1 MDLKTATRV
10 HAVVDPS
17 LVQSPELD
25 LAQILAQMGARARA
39 ASAILRQASPAQ
51 RTAAIAAMAKHLRA
65 CAPEVLTANAQDL
78 AAGRAAG
85 LSAALLDRL
94 RLDES
99 RLEGVAA
106 SLEVVAAIPDPLG
119 AEIGRWTRPNG
130 LDIARIRTPIGVIAV
145 IYEARPNVTADAAAL
160 CVRSG
165 NAVILRGGSEAI
177 RSSLA
182 IHAALEAGVVEA
194 GLPAGAVQIVPTA
207 DRDGVRHI
215 LEGLNGT
222 IDLLIPRGGKGLLT
236 RVKADARVAVLGHL
250 EGLVHT
256 YVHAAADPAKARAI
270 ALNSKMRRVSVC
282 GALETLLVDRAIA
295 PALLPLIADDLTA
308 AGCELRGDADARA
321 IVPTMAVATEIDWR
335 TEYLEPI
342 LAVRVVDD
350 LAQAVDH
357 IAVYGSG
364 HTDSIVTENEAAAE
378 AFVAAVDSAIV
389 LVNASTQFAD
399 GGEFGFGAE
408 IGIATDRLHAR
419 GPVGAEQLTT
429 YKYVVRGQ
437 GQVRP

>member
-1 MDLKTATRV
+1 MDLTGDLA
-10 HAVVDPS
+10 
-17 LVQSPELD
+17 EID
-25 LAQILAQMGARARA
+25 LAQVLAEMGVRARA
-39 ASAILRQASPAQ
+39 ASTVLRQASPQ
-51 RTAAIAAMAKHLRA
+51 RRSDAISAMARRLRA
-65 CAPEVLTANAQDL
+65 SAATILAANAQDI
-78 AAGRAAG
+78 AAGHAAG
-85 LSAALLDRL
+85 LSSALLDRL

-106 SLEVVAAIPDPLG
+106 SLETVAAIPDPLG

-165 NAVILRGGSEAI
+165 NAAILRGGSEAI

-207 DRDGVRHI
+207 DREGVRHI
-215 LEGLNGT
+215 LEGLDGT
-222 IDLLIPRGGKGLLT
+222 IDLLIPRGGKSLLT
-236 RVKADARVAVLGHL
+236 RIKAEARVAVLGHL

-256 YVHAAADPAKARAI
+256 YIHAGADPAKARALV
-270 ALNSKMRRVSVC
+270 LNSKMRRVSVC
-282 GALETLLVDRAIA
+282 GALETLLIDRAIA
-295 PALLPLIADDLTA
+295 PTLLPLIASDLIA
-308 AGCELRGDADARA
+308 AGCELRGDSEARA
-321 IVPTMAVATEIDWR
+321 IVLTMAPATEIDWR

-350 LAQAVDH
+350 LSQAVDH

-364 HTDSIVTENEAAAE
+364 HTDAIVTEDKEAAE

>member
-1 MDLKTATRV
+1 MDLKTATLDR
-10 HAVVDPS
+10 AVSDPPPP
-17 LVQSPELD
+17 QN
-25 LAQILAQMGARARA
+25 LAQSLAESLADMGARARG
-39 ASAILRQASPAQ
+39 ASAVLRQASADQ
-51 RTAAIAAMAKHLRA
+51 RSKAILAMARRLRA
-65 CAPEVLTANAQDL
+65 SAATVLAANAQDI
-78 AAGRAAG
+78 AAGEAAG

-94 RLDES
+94 RLDEG
-99 RLEGVAA
+99 RLDAIAG

-130 LDIARIRTPIGVIAV
+130 LDIARVRTPIGVIAV

-160 CVRSG
+160 CLRSG

-207 DRDGVRHI
+207 DREGVGHI
-215 LEGLNGT
+215 LGGLNGT

-256 YVHAAADPAKARAI
+256 YIHAAADPDRARA
-270 ALNSKMRRVSVC
+270 LVVNSKMRRVSVC
-282 GALETLLVDRAIA
+282 GALETLLIDRAVA
-295 PALLPLIADDLTA
+295 PTLLPLIAEDLTA
-308 AGCELRGDADARA
+308 AGCELRGDVEARA
-321 IVPTMAVATEIDWR
+321 IAPSMALATELDWR

-342 LAVRVVDD
+342 LAVRVVDG
-350 LAQAVDH
+350 LAAAVDH
-357 IAVYGSG
+357 IAAYGSG
-364 HTDSIVTENEAAAE
+364 HTDAIVTEDKGAAE

-408 IGIATDRLHAR
+408 IGISTDRLHAR